1 MTTDSPASELA
12 HTLQPR
18 KLTGVEKSMLRAIVV
33 AALAMSICVPAA
45 RSAELWI
52 SNAQLIDGTGSATV
66 PMVNLHIVA
75 GHIAEIT
82 PAAIRAGALDL
93 HGAFLMPGFIDAHTH
108 IEDPASARRA
118 LLAGVT
124 TARVLGDAYLKAMAT
139 RDLVRRGDVQGPEM
153 LAAGGIVRPRLGE
166 PFILGF
172 PQFGRYLDNPL
183 QGVDN
188 VAEVVRA
195 LIARGADVI
204 KVGASERAGMASTD
218 PRRQE
223 LSYEEIR
230 AAVQE
235 ATKAGLF
242 VAAHAHDRNGANA
255 AVRAGVRS
263 IEHGT
268 YLDDETL
275 NLMHQQGT
283 FFVPTLAIMSPL
295 GDPHGTS
302 ADSIAL
308 QVRTLHMM
316 RPLRDAVRKAR
327 ALGITVAVGTDGSYG
342 DGDDSARVRPADEIA
357 ELLGCGYTPLE
368 AISAATRNS
377 ARVLGIEART
387 GTVAVGLEADLLV
400 VARDP
405 RIDATTLY
413 EPMLVVSNGAVV
425 LNRL

>member
-1 MTTDSPASELA
+1 
-12 HTLQPR
+12 
-18 KLTGVEKSMLRAIVV
+18 MLRALIV
-33 AALAMSICVPAA
+33 AALMMTLGVPAA

-52 SNAQLIDGTGSATV
+52 SNAQLIDGTGSVKV
-66 PMVNLHIVA
+66 PMVNLHVVA

-82 PAAIRAGALDL
+82 PAAARDGALDL
-93 HGAFLMPGFIDAHTH
+93 HGAFLLPGLIDAHTH

-124 TARVLGDAYLKAMAT
+124 TVRVLGDAYLKALAT
-139 RDLVRRGDVQGPEM
+139 RDLVRQGYVQGPEM
-153 LAAGGIVRPRLGE
+153 LVSAGIVRPRLGE

-172 PQFGRYLDNPL
+172 PQFGRYLDSPL
-183 QGVDN
+183 KGADN

-195 LIARGADVI
+195 VIARGADVI

-235 ATKAGLF
+235 ASKAGLF

-275 NLMHQQGT
+275 GLMQRQGT
-283 FFVPTLAIMSPL
+283 FLVPTLAIMSPL
-295 GDPHGTS
+295 GDPHGNS
-302 ADSIAL
+302 AESIAL
-308 QVRTLHMM
+308 QLRTLHMM

-342 DGDDSARVRPADEIA
+342 DGDDSARVRPADEVA
-357 ELLGCGYTPLE
+357 ELISCGYTPLE

-387 GTVAVGLEADLLV
+387 GTVTVGLEADLLV

-405 RIDATTLY
+405 RIDVTTLY